1 MPAALPSRPHFLVA
15 TAHNV
20 TQIPVAV
27 SADHP
32 RVPCPTLLLG
42 QVSPSVTHHGATA
55 LFFFFGLKSVY
66 SSTLGWAGGEDELSE
81 VEAELNEKKTPKK
94 GTKAKTGGKKGTDSG
109 GASPAYSCPFAFL
122 TLCLMLPPP
131 AAAEPARWLDPILVQ
146 VFTLTFLAEWGDR
159 SQVATIGLAAS
170 ANVAGVTAGGCL
182 GHALCTGAA
191 VLGGKGMATMISERA
206 VAVRFVSPRLPN
218 AMHSHLSALHP
229 LTQLSGGVLF
239 ILFGVHSLLT
249 GPPLM

>member
-1 MPAALPSRPHFLVA
+1 MASAPNVHLVCR
-15 TAHNV
+15 T
-20 TQIPVAV
+20 
-27 SADHP
+27 
-32 RVPCPTLLLG
+32 TLAQPLTSYVHSSPPLWPG

-66 SSTLGWAGGEDELSE
+66 SSTLGWAGGEGELSE

-94 GTKAKTGGKKGTDSG
+94 GASKAKAGGKKGTLQELHVSHAP
-109 GASPAYSCPFAFL
+109 ASFSRPLAL
-122 TLCLMLPPP
+122 TP
-131 AAAEPARWLDPILVQ
+131 AAAKPARWLDPILVQ

-206 VAVRFVSPRLPN
+206 VAVRV
-218 AMHSHLSALHP
+218 ALKHP
-229 LTQLSGGVLF
+229 MLAPC
-239 ILFGVHSLLT
+239 LLT
-249 GPPLM
+249 S